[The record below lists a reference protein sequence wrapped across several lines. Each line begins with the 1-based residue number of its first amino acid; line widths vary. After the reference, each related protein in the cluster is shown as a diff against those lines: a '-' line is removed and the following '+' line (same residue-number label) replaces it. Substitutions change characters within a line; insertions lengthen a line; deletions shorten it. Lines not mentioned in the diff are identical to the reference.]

1 MFPQMG
7 RWLPKFIFLI
17 GKQPMHISIA
27 KHEANETLHFEGH
40 KKRNRV
46 SCKQNIFGVF
56 ITEGD
61 FREFCNQIF
70 P

>member
-1 MFPQMG
+1 MN
-7 RWLPKFIFLI
+7 
-17 GKQPMHISIA
+17 QPMYISIA

-61 FREFCNQIF
+61 FREFCDQIF